1 MSNIIN
7 TKKILVKRDCIVG
20 KKCDICGKE
29 IPPTAFP
36 HRYGEQVYDYYEV
49 TTHHHD
55 WGNDSVDS
63 YEHFDA
69 CSPDCAYK
77 LWEKYIRDSAGA
89 RNTMCIEVEHINC
102 WWLEKIEVSEDAT
115 D

>member
-1 MSNIIN
+1 MMSNIIN
-7 TKKILVKRDCIVG
+7 TKKITVIQECVVG

-29 IPPTAFP
+29 IPPS
-36 HRYGEQVYDYYEV
+36 GEQVYDYYEV
-49 TTHHHD
+49 TTHHND

-77 LWEKYIRDSAGA
+77 LWKESIHNSAGA
-89 RNTMCIEVEHINC
+89 RNTMCIKVEHKNY
-102 WWLEKIEVSEDAT
+102 WTLKYKEVSDDA
-115 D
+115 